1 MAGRFEKEMLHA
13 KIKRQKVESKESGA
27 SQSWRNPKGARIFSL
42 YGRLVHIVNFLCLR
56 VNLFNLLQLKNE
68 NDEESEISN
77 FSDSDEE
84 EFNRKPPASKLRTYV
99 SRFPL

>member
-1 MAGRFEKEMLHA
+1 MPKS
-13 KIKRQKVESKESGA
+13 KDKKSKVKKAELLNLGET
-27 SQSWRNPKGARIFSL
+27 PKGARIFSL
-42 YGRLVHIVNFLCLR
+42 YGTLVHIVNFLCLQA
-56 VNLFNLLQLKNE
+56 NLFHLLQLKNE
-68 NDEESEISN
+68 NDGESEISN

>member
-27 SQSWRNPKGARIFSL
+27 SQSWRNPKGARNFFIAWKACTFCQFSL
-42 YGRLVHIVNFLCLR
+42 LTS
-56 VNLFNLLQLKNE
+56 LFHLLQLKNE
-68 NDEESEISN
+68 NDGDSEVSN